1 MDKREFIILPVIVV
15 LVTCITTETG
25 NWDIPTEKTKFHIF
39 LLMGQSN
46 MAGGIKGGHLLPE
59 DKKPVPHIVHIPTP
73 ATRNFSWKPAAHP
86 LHIRRNRPKS
96 FGPGLPFAREY
107 LKRHPDI
114 TVGLI
119 PVAKGGARIDIL
131 KKGSKIYEDAIKKV
145 RFAAV
150 KGTIKGFLWHQG
162 ESDCRDER
170 RKSYEGRLHKL
181 IADIRTDLQIEDL
194 PFIVGNL
201 PEFRVIGKEPEA
213 IKQIKE
219 IMAILRRVP
228 EKVKNTGFVET
239 TGLTAC
245 DTPKYSHFDRKSY
258 ITLGKRYFEV
268 YEKTVQNKENQT
280 EDKGESKAE
289 K

>member
-1 MDKREFIILPVIVV
+1 MKKTMILLTVV
-15 LVTCITTETG
+15 VAIACLRAEG
-25 NWDIPTEKTKFHIF
+25 GDWDIPAEKEKFHVF

-46 MAGGIKGGHLLPE
+46 MAVGIKGDRLLPE
-59 DKKPVPHIVHIPTP
+59 DKQPVPHIVHIPTP
-73 ATRNFSWKPAAHP
+73 TTRNFNWKPAAHP

-96 FGPGLPFAREY
+96 FGPGLPFAQEY
-107 LKRHPDI
+107 LKHHPGI

-131 KKGSKIYEDAIKKV
+131 KKGSNIYEDAMKKAK
-145 RFAAV
+145 FAAEN
-150 KGTIKGFLWHQG
+150 GTIKGVLWHQG

-170 RKSYEGRLHKL
+170 RESYESKLHKL
-181 IADIRTDLQIEDL
+181 IADVRTDLQIKEL

-201 PEFRVIGKEPEA
+201 PEFRVIGKQPEA
-213 IKQIKE
+213 IKGIKE

-245 DTPKYSHFDRKSY
+245 DAPKYSHFDRKSY
-258 ITLGKRYFEV
+258 ITLGKRYCQV
-268 YEKTVQNKENQT
+268 YEKTVKNENVNET
-280 EDKGESKAE
+280 TACGSN
-289 K
+289 